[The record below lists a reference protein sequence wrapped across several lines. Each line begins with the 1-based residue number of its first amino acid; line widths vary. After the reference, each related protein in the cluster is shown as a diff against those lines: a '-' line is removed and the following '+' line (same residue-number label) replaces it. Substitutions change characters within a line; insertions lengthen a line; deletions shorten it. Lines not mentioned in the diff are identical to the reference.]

1 MRLNIIIIQL
11 LLSIFLSK
19 SSHFY
24 GGTVTWKPMDN
35 TATGLTI
42 PIMFTQ
48 SYQFRRSANSANSYD
63 YCNQSIILN
72 ESPKIPNSGQTL
84 TCVVTN
90 CVNYVP
96 ISINEYCT
104 DFSSIRDSSSG
115 QISTIENITT
125 GSSFCVGFQDFSW
138 VSVYSSTLC
147 PGGCFSNY
155 SGGWS
160 IVTCLNLTMRTDGFI
175 NTPPVATV
183 ISPVKVPVNTITNI
197 KIPII
202 DADGDYLKCRWG
214 KNTSTINEC
223 GSICDSLPGGTIDT
237 NNCILTFNSTGK
249 VIGTYY
255 AAAMMVED
263 FSDSSSTTPFSSV
276 PIQFLIQIVGT
287 PVCPLKPTIEMNLAN
302 CTAVEVGVQ
311 FNFALNI
318 TIGCSGTTITDV
330 NTNPPLYMYKGT
342 LTRIGSTT
350 VWTISETWIPTSDQ
364 LGSQVY
370 CAIATDSAS
379 IPSDQYCLTFFVVPA
394 GSGLSCPTERTTT
407 TVTTSLSTSFTSS
420 TSTTSKTT
428 TTISTSTSTSSTSTT
443 STTTTTVT
451 TITRTQK
458 STKISINLWPIIGAV
473 LGFLVLCALCCCCWW
488 CWFLCGGDRHRRR
501 NKQRGRATDDDLITK
516 NHHFK
521 TFPSSLLRYF
531 RQPTRISLTEIPDRS
546 SFESRAT
553 STTTASSPIEN
564 INEESSEKKSTSCV
578 TLTYVK
584 RQPKSSFTDI
594 QNKNKSLDDD
604 NNNEISEIN
613 SEKIKSS
620 TLKIDN
626 ELLPSTKQRYS
637 VNVSRVNRVSILS
650 NDVSTLFNG
659 VSTHRTS
666 NNSIKSKRLQRS
678 TQSELSSSG
687 KTNSHVTVTKVV
699 RI

>member
-1 MRLNIIIIQL
+1 MRLIVIIQL

-19 SSHFY
+19 STHFY

-35 TATGLTI
+35 TATGSTI

-72 ESPKIPNSGQTL
+72 QSPKIPNSGQTL
-84 TCVVTN
+84 ACVVTN
-90 CVNYVP
+90 Y
-96 ISINEYCT
+96 
-104 DFSSIRDSSSG
+104 FSSVRDSSSG
-115 QISTIENITT
+115 QISTIENITA

-183 ISPVKVPVNTITNI
+183 ISPVKVPINTITNI

-202 DADGDYLKCRWG
+202 DADGDYLRCRWG

-223 GSICDSLPGGTIDT
+223 GSICDSLPGGTIDA

-276 PIQFLIQIVGT
+276 PIQFLIQIVST
-287 PVCPLKPTIEMNLAN
+287 PICPLKPTIEMNLAN
-302 CTAVEVGVQ
+302 CTAVEVGIQ
-311 FNFALNI
+311 FNFALNV

-350 VWTISETWIPTSDQ
+350 VWTISQTWIPTSDQ

-370 CAIATDSAS
+370 CAIATDSAN

-407 TVTTSLSTSFTSS
+407 TATTLSSTSSTSS

-428 TTISTSTSTSSTSTT
+428 TTTSTSSVWTT
-443 STTTTTVT
+443 STTTTTAT
-451 TITRTQK
+451 TITSTQK
-458 STKISINLWPIIGAV
+458 STKTSINLWPIIGAV
-473 LGFLVLCALCCCCWW
+473 LGFLALCTLCCCCWW
-488 CWFLCGGDRHRRR
+488 CWFLCGGGRRR
-501 NKQRGRATDDDLITK
+501 RRTKQWERATDDYLITK

-531 RQPTRISLTEIPDRS
+531 RQPTRISLTEISDRS
-546 SFESRAT
+546 SFESRVT
-553 STTTASSPIEN
+553 STPTAPSPIEN
-564 INEESSEKKSTSCV
+564 INEEPSEKKSANCV
-578 TLTYVK
+578 SVSYVK
-584 RQPKSSFTDI
+584 RQPEPSFTDL
-594 QNKNKSLDDD
+594 QNKNKSPID
-604 NNNEISEIN
+604 NNNEISKIN
-613 SEKIKSS
+613 LEKIKSS
-620 TLKIDN
+620 TQKSDN
-626 ELLPSTKQRYS
+626 ELLPSTEKSYS
-637 VNVSRVNRVSILS
+637 VKVSRVSISS
-650 NDVSTLFNG
+650 NDVSTSFNG
-659 VSTHRTS
+659 VPTHRIS

-678 TQSELSSSG
+678 TQSELSSSN

-699 RI
+699 RV